1 MGRKGFTLIELMIVV
16 VIIGILAT
24 LAIPRFME
32 ASKKA
37 KIAECKNVIKQLYTL
52 TLAYYQEQGQYPV
65 SGTVVEIYS
74 KANGINA
81 TLARTIGFDQ
91 PTGNPRFDYYLLGTS
106 LFPPFPGGAVGFANN
121 RDNSLDAS
129 DICWEIDGAG
139 VVTDLTPTAHP

>member
-1 MGRKGFTLIELMIVV
+1 MLAKKGFTLIELMIVV

-52 TLAYYQEQGQYPV
+52 CLAYYQEQGQYPV
-65 SGTVVEIYS
+65 STANVEIFS
-74 KANGINA
+74 KASGLNA

-91 PTGNPRFDYYLLGTS
+91 PTGNPRFDYFLQGVGS
-106 LFPPFPGGAVGFANN
+106 LSGGATGYANN
-121 RDNSLDAS
+121 RDNSLNAS
-129 DICWEIDGAG
+129 EISWQIDGAG

>member
-1 MGRKGFTLIELMIVV
+1 MGATVSRKGFTLIELMIVV

-52 TLAYYQEQGQYPV
+52 CLAYYQEQGQYPV
-65 SGTVVEIYS
+65 FIAQTEIYS
-74 KANGINA
+74 KASGLNA
-81 TLARTIGFDQ
+81 TLARTVGFDQ
-91 PTGNPRFDYYLLGTS
+91 PTGNPRFDYYLNID
-106 LFPPFPGGAVGFANN
+106 GGASGYANN

-129 DICWEIDGAG
+129 DIAWQIDGAG